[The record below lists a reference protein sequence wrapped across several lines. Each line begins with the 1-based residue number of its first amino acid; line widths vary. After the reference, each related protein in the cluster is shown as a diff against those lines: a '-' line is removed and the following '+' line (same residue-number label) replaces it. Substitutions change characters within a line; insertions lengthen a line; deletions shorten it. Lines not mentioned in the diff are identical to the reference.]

1 MAGGATY
8 GYGLAQG
15 SLRGMSSIKREAL
28 SLSPFLS
35 SSLLLYLSISLAFNI
50 KQEILSAFAFV
61 IPYIILRSSPAGA
74 TGLSPESSL
83 YLTD

>member
-61 IPYIILRSSPAGA
+61 IPYNITYIITPPFVFLIIIIIL
-74 TGLSPESSL
+74 
-83 YLTD
+83 

>member
-1 MAGGATY
+1 MAGGTTY

-15 SLRGMSSIKREAL
+15 VLRGMSSIKREAL
-28 SLSPFLS
+28 SFSPFLF

-61 IPYIILRSSPAGA
+61 IPYSRIRNI
-74 TGLSPESSL
+74 TSL
-83 YLTD
+83 LLKFRPRNL